1 MNKRKKKLACFKFS
15 YINETDNTKFFMNN
29 FFENL
34 EVGEAIISK
43 MVENRENMFL
53 PPLPIQLMTVNRPN
67 IL

>member
-1 MNKRKKKLACFKFS
+1 MSERNRNYLVLNS

-43 MVENRENMFL
+43 MGENRENMFL
-53 PPLPIQLMTVNRPN
+53 PPLPIQLMTENRPN